1 MASWGLVATI
11 KAPEEKALA
20 FAAHHLSLGADHLW
34 LFFDDPESP
43 IPAALANH
51 PRITAT
57 LCDAA
62 HWTHVGKKR
71 PPAHQN
77 RQTQNARLTY
87 RALAHTDWIIHIDV
101 DEFLLTPRPIAA
113 IKFQVPQ
120 RSDITGRLIAGAA
133 LFGIGW
139 GLGGFCPGPALTSA
153 PSGLIDLTSVLVF
166 IPTMLLGMI
175 GFNKIDA
182 ALTASKS

>member
-1 MASWGLVATI
+1 MADLTQDSSQNGKQMAFSLIAGLIFGVGLAISGMTQPD
-11 KAPEEKALA
+11 KVLA
-20 FAAHHLSLGADHLW
+20 FLDVTGAWDPSLAFVMGGALGLHAI
-34 LFFDDPESP
+34 FYPM
-43 IPAALANH
+43 I
-51 PRITAT
+51 R
-57 LCDAA
+57 
-62 HWTHVGKKR
+62 KR
-71 PPAHQN
+71 
-77 RQTQNARLTY
+77 
-87 RALAHTDWIIHIDV
+87 
-101 DEFLLTPRPIAA
+101 PRPIAA

-153 PSGLIDLTSVLVF
+153 PSGLMDLTSVLVF